1 MRVLRFSS
9 TEDVNRGGNFFSMGH
24 TCQGGRTRLCSCLSI
39 AESPEAMCTK
49 EQRALHCRAGT
60 CFLPCFIIQGK
71 SSTGFRRH
79 NQTTAVSL
87 TEAAMTKREVLH
99 VLTTSVRSWILRHG
113 RIRTDI
119 LSFSLFRHHWLESL
133 ASGKRITLVL
143 ISLSIKWG

>member
-49 EQRALHCRAGT
+49 EQRAFTAGQEHV
-60 CFLPCFIIQGK
+60 LPCFIIQGK

-99 VLTTSVRSWILRHG
+99 VLTTSVRS
-113 RIRTDI
+113 
-119 LSFSLFRHHWLESL
+119 
-133 ASGKRITLVL
+133 
-143 ISLSIKWG
+143 